1 MKEKI
6 KFLVK
11 AIMAGIMIA
20 IGGTIFLSMEDKIV
34 GATLFSIGLFIIV
47 TRELNLYTGKV
58 GYIFN
63 EKPKYLIEVLITVIG
78 NFIGTFLVGFLLK
91 YTRVY
96 NSLHTKASAICSIK
110 LNDDLISILIL
121 SVFCGILMYLAVN
134 SYKVGKDVLHKYI
147 PVFMGVIVFILCGFE
162 HSIANMYYFTM
173 AGWTA
178 KSFGYLGIM
187 ILGNLIG
194 CVSFPLL
201 EKLNNCLEK
210 EKKNKKTK
218 NKKK

>member
-20 IGGTIFLSMEDKIV
+20 VGGTIFLSMENKIV

-63 EKPKYLIEVLITVIG
+63 EKPKYLMEVLITIIG
-78 NFIGTFLVGFLLK
+78 NFIGTFLVGMLLR
-91 YTRVY
+91 YTRIY
-96 NSLHTKASAICSIK
+96 NSLHTKANVICKIK
-110 LNDDLISILIL
+110 LEDNLISILIL
-121 SVFCGILMYLAVN
+121 SIFCGILMYLAVN
-134 SYKVGKDVLHKYI
+134 SYKVGKDVLHKYV
-147 PVFMGVIVFILCGFE
+147 PVFMGVIVFILCSFE

-173 AGWTA
+173 AGWTV
-178 KSFGYLGIM
+178 KSFEYLGIM
-187 ILGNLIG
+187 IFGNLIG

-201 EKLNNCLEK
+201 EKLNIYLEG
-210 EKKNKKTK
+210 